1 MDILSKLPIDN
12 EKVVSGAMLVSKGQP
27 FSKYVEGVKVGIG
40 GMAYNL
46 LLPALDYQNVAVKI
60 EGEMTPSIEYSGTPT
75 PVTLTDVHCKA
86 YRDFRKSGEIKL
98 SITAKSI
105 HVVEKNRLKINKEG

>member
-12 EKVVSGAMLVSKGQP
+12 EKVVEGAMLVSKGQP
-27 FSKYVEGVKVGIG
+27 FSKYVEGIKTGIG
-40 GMAYNL
+40 GTAYNL
-46 LLPALDYQNVAVKI
+46 LLPALDYQNIAVKI

-75 PVTLTDVHCKA
+75 PVVLSDVRCKA

-98 SITAKSI
+98 SITAKRI
-105 HVVEKNRLKINKEG
+105 QVIEKSKIRINKE